1 MSYSFI
7 KFNDEIIDS
16 KVMMELTD
24 LTRLLF
30 KDKDV
35 SVSVRKHS
43 YFNPYF
49 NTVYVSTFWKHR
61 YDITEVEGF
70 RHDILTRFP
79 SASLFDYEEFE
90 TVKDRD
96 ILFQQIFLTL
106 EHYRNRMESIRQR
119 PFIKRMIASGDA
131 ILMEEY
137 RKQST
142 NDAESVLKALNTA
155 VLEYESHFK
164 AGGESFGIISK
175 STAESIAI
183 TEQII
188 SAAAPRNRLS
198 GYHQIHDMPFND
210 ISAYNHITPFRKD
223 SAELESENDENDIN
237 HDTGRVDTKT
247 DRDAED
253 AAVLGETGDNTA
265 RKSRHN
271 IENEYDDD
279 VEDFH
284 EGFGRNRGDN
294 RMRDMGA
301 ANTHAELLIRKPKI
315 KMTNYGRY
323 REIYD
328 FYNELAQHVIGDITK
343 ILNFKMNQ
351 FQSNRSTGKLMKNP
365 TGAIVSGSHKIFT
378 KKISESKEVD
388 AAFSIILDQSYSMTD
403 HMEECING
411 IVIINNIL
419 KSLGIPQRIVSH
431 HEDSFEIMSDHYPNY
446 LYEHLD
452 FDRSRYYYPV
462 SLLDIEAS
470 GDNRDGFIFRHET
483 DILNRR
489 MEKDKFMIIFSDGLP
504 SAEQYNQSGVID
516 THEAV
521 NEARKNGINVIN
533 IFIDVDNEENT
544 RDAIK
549 NIYGDNT
556 VIVENPEEIGY
567 ILPNII
573 ERVIKSLII

>member
-43 YFNPYF
+43 YFNPYV

-61 YDITEVEGF
+61 YDITELEGF

-90 TVKDRD
+90 TAKDRD

-119 PFIKRMIASGDA
+119 PFIKQMIASGDA
-131 ILMEEY
+131 ILLEEY

-142 NDAESVLKALNTA
+142 NDAESLLKALNTA
-155 VLEYESHFK
+155 VLEYENHFK
-164 AGGESFGIISK
+164 AGDESLGIISR
-175 STAESIAI
+175 STTDSIAI

-188 SAAAPRNRLS
+188 STAAPRDRLS

-210 ISAYNHITPFRKD
+210 ISAYNHTTPFRKD
-223 SAELESENDENDIN
+223 SAELQSENDEDDIS

-253 AAVLGETGDNTA
+253 AAMLGETGDNTA

-271 IENEYDDD
+271 VENDYDDD

-294 RMRDMGA
+294 RMRDTGA
-301 ANTHAELLIRKPKI
+301 ADTHAELLIRKPKI

-323 REIYD
+323 RKIYD
-328 FYNELAQHVIGDITK
+328 FYNDLAQQVIGDITK
-343 ILNFKMNQ
+343 ILNFKMNE

-411 IVIINNIL
+411 IIIINNIL

-452 FDRSRYYYPV
+452 FERSRYYYPV

-483 DILNRR
+483 GILNRR

-533 IFIDVDNEENT
+533 IFIDVENEENT

-549 NIYGDNT
+549 NIYGQNT

-573 ERVIKSLII
+573 ERVIKSLVI

>member
-43 YFNPYF
+43 YYNPYV

-61 YDITEVEGF
+61 YDITELEGF

-79 SASLFDYEEFE
+79 SASLFDYEAFE
-90 TVKDRD
+90 TAKDRD

-106 EHYRNRMESIRQR
+106 EHYRNRIESIRQR
-119 PFIKRMIASGDA
+119 PFIKQMIASGDA
-131 ILMEEY
+131 ILLEEY

-142 NDAESVLKALNTA
+142 NDAESLLKTLNTA
-155 VLEYESHFK
+155 VLEYENHFK
-164 AGGESFGIISK
+164 AGDESLSIISR
-175 STAESIAI
+175 STTDSIAI

-188 SAAAPRNRLS
+188 SAAAPRDRLS

-210 ISAYNHITPFRKD
+210 ISAYNHTTPFRKD
-223 SAELESENDENDIN
+223 RAELQSENDENDIS

-253 AAVLGETGDNTA
+253 AAMLGETGDNTA

-271 IENEYDDD
+271 VENDYDDD
-279 VEDFH
+279 VEDYH

-294 RMRDMGA
+294 RMRDTGA
-301 ANTHAELLIRKPKI
+301 ANIHAELLIRKPKI
-315 KMTNYGRY
+315 KMTNYGNY
-323 REIYD
+323 RKIYD
-328 FYNELAQHVIGDITK
+328 FYNDLAQKVIGDITK
-343 ILNFKMNQ
+343 ILNFKMNE

-411 IVIINNIL
+411 IIIINNIL

-446 LYEHLD
+446 LYEHLN

-483 DILNRR
+483 EILNRR

-504 SAEQYNQSGVID
+504 SAEQYNQSGIID

-533 IFIDVDNEENT
+533 IFIDVANEENT

-549 NIYGDNT
+549 NIYGQNT

-573 ERVIKSLII
+573 ERVIKSLVI

>member
-1 MSYSFI
+1 
-7 KFNDEIIDS
+7 
-16 KVMMELTD
+16 
-24 LTRLLF
+24 
-30 KDKDV
+30 
-35 SVSVRKHS
+35 
-43 YFNPYF
+43 
-49 NTVYVSTFWKHR
+49 
-61 YDITEVEGF
+61 
-70 RHDILTRFP
+70 
-79 SASLFDYEEFE
+79 
-90 TVKDRD
+90 
-96 ILFQQIFLTL
+96 
-106 EHYRNRMESIRQR
+106 MESIRQR
-119 PFIKRMIASGDA
+119 PFIKCMIASGDA

-164 AGGESFGIISK
+164 ADGESFGIISK

-388 AAFSIILDQSYSMTD
+388 A
-403 HMEECING
+403 
-411 IVIINNIL
+411 
-419 KSLGIPQRIVSH
+419 
-431 HEDSFEIMSDHYPNY
+431 
-446 LYEHLD
+446 
-452 FDRSRYYYPV
+452 
-462 SLLDIEAS
+462 
-470 GDNRDGFIFRHET
+470 
-483 DILNRR
+483 
-489 MEKDKFMIIFSDGLP
+489 
-504 SAEQYNQSGVID
+504 
-516 THEAV
+516 
-521 NEARKNGINVIN
+521 
-533 IFIDVDNEENT
+533 
-544 RDAIK
+544 
-549 NIYGDNT
+549 
-556 VIVENPEEIGY
+556 
-567 ILPNII
+567 
-573 ERVIKSLII
+573 

>member
-16 KVMMELTD
+16 TVMMELTD
-24 LTRLLF
+24 LARLLF
-30 KDKDV
+30 KDKDA

-43 YFNPYF
+43 YFNPYV

-61 YDITEVEGF
+61 YDITELEGF

-131 ILMEEY
+131 ILLEKY
-137 RKQST
+137 RKHST
-142 NDAESVLKALNTA
+142 NDAELLLKALNTA

-164 AGGESFGIISK
+164 AGDESFGIISK
-175 STAESIAI
+175 STTESIAI

-188 SAAAPRNRLS
+188 KASAPRNRLS

-210 ISAYNHITPFRKD
+210 ISAFNRTTPFRKD
-223 SAELESENDENDIN
+223 SEKLQSENDEEDIS

-247 DRDAED
+247 NRDVED
-253 AAVLGETGDNTA
+253 AAVLGETGNNTA
-265 RKSRHN
+265 RKSRHDL
-271 IENEYDDD
+271 ENAYDDD

-294 RMRDMGA
+294 RLRDTGT
-301 ANTHAELLIRKPKI
+301 ANTHAELLVRKPKI

-328 FYNELAQHVIGDITK
+328 FYNDLAQQVIGDITK
-343 ILNFKMNQ
+343 IMNFKMNE

-452 FDRSRYYYPV
+452 FDRSIYYYPV

-483 DILNRR
+483 DILSRR

-521 NEARKNGINVIN
+521 NKARKNGINVIN

-544 RDAIK
+544 RDAIR
-549 NIYGDNT
+549 NIYGQNA
-556 VIVENPEEIGY
+556 VVVENPEEIGH
-567 ILPNII
+567 ILPNVI
-573 ERVIKSLII
+573 ERVIKSLVI

>member
-1 MSYSFI
+1 
-7 KFNDEIIDS
+7 
-16 KVMMELTD
+16 
-24 LTRLLF
+24 
-30 KDKDV
+30 
-35 SVSVRKHS
+35 
-43 YFNPYF
+43 

-284 EGFGRNRGDN
+284 
-294 RMRDMGA
+294 
-301 ANTHAELLIRKPKI
+301 
-315 KMTNYGRY
+315 
-323 REIYD
+323 
-328 FYNELAQHVIGDITK
+328 
-343 ILNFKMNQ
+343 
-351 FQSNRSTGKLMKNP
+351 
-365 TGAIVSGSHKIFT
+365 
-378 KKISESKEVD
+378 
-388 AAFSIILDQSYSMTD
+388 
-403 HMEECING
+403 
-411 IVIINNIL
+411 
-419 KSLGIPQRIVSH
+419 
-431 HEDSFEIMSDHYPNY
+431 
-446 LYEHLD
+446 
-452 FDRSRYYYPV
+452 
-462 SLLDIEAS
+462 
-470 GDNRDGFIFRHET
+470 
-483 DILNRR
+483 
-489 MEKDKFMIIFSDGLP
+489 
-504 SAEQYNQSGVID
+504 
-516 THEAV
+516 
-521 NEARKNGINVIN
+521 
-533 IFIDVDNEENT
+533 
-544 RDAIK
+544 
-549 NIYGDNT
+549 
-556 VIVENPEEIGY
+556 
-567 ILPNII
+567 
-573 ERVIKSLII
+573 